1 MSDREQGARESRGLF
16 ITLEG
21 IDGSGKSTQAR
32 RLVACLQACGRG
44 ALHTREP
51 GGTPLGERLRQ
62 IVLDPARPA
71 PTPLAEAL
79 LMAADRAQHVAE
91 VVRPAL
97 AGGRTVVCERYV
109 DSSLAYQG
117 YGAGV
122 DLAVIRRINE
132 AATGG
137 LTPDLTLLLDMPAAS
152 RWQAVRR
159 PDRIEALGQPFLE
172 KVREGFLALAA
183 AAPQRVAVV
192 AAAGRPPA
200 DIAAEI
206 VALVW
211 ARFWPGE
218 PPPPVAEQAGGG

>member
-1 MSDREQGARESRGLF
+1 MSEPTRGF
-16 ITLEG
+16 FVTFEG

-32 RLVACLQACGRG
+32 KLVAGLRACGRT

-91 VVRPAL
+91 VIRPAL
-97 AGGRTVVCERYV
+97 VGGRTVVCERYV

-117 YGAGV
+117 YGGGV
-122 DLAVIRRINE
+122 DLAVIHRINE

-137 LTPDLTLLLDMPAAS
+137 LGPDLTLLLDMPAAS
-152 RWQAVRR
+152 RWQPATR
-159 PDRIEALGQPFLE
+159 PDRIEARGQPFLE
-172 KVREGFLALAA
+172 RVREGFLALAA
-183 AAPQRVAVV
+183 AAPQRVVVV
-192 AAAGRPPA
+192 AAGGRSPA
-200 DIAAEI
+200 EIAAEI
-206 VALVW
+206 AALVW
-211 ARFWPGE
+211 ARFWTGE
-218 PPPPVAEQAGGG
+218 TPPLLPETTGGA